1 MEGELLW
8 SPPDDA
14 WASTRIGRFLH
25 RFDAFE
31 TYEAA
36 WRWSVDH
43 LDELWD
49 GVWNEFDVRSST
61 PRGSVL
67 AGREMPGASWFPGAR
82 LNYAEHALRGFGDDD
97 AVAVVARSQTRG
109 PSQLTLGEL
118 RAEVARVAS
127 GLRHLGVAPGD
138 RVAGYLPNVPEAVI
152 GFLAAASIGAIWS
165 SCPPEFGTRAV
176 IDRFGQIEPVVLVA
190 VDGYRY
196 GDKVIDRS
204 GDLAVIQAALPSL
217 RATVLV
223 SYLDARAD
231 HRPSDQ
237 LPWDELDGDP
247 VEPAYEQVAF
257 DHPLYILYSSGTTG
271 LPKAI
276 VHGHGGVLL
285 EHCKAVGLHHDLGPG
300 DRFFWFS
307 TTGWMMWNFLV
318 SGLLVG
324 AAVVL
329 FDGDPGHPDLG
340 VLWDLAEEAAVTA
353 FGVSAPY
360 LMACRR
366 DGLRPADGRDLSR
379 LRVVGSTGAPLP
391 ASGYRWVYESVGAD
405 LLLSSISGGTDV
417 VTAFLGGTPLVP
429 VRAGELS
436 SRYLGCRVEAFD
448 HHGRS
453 VTGQVGELVIT
464 APMPSMPVAFWGDPD
479 GRRYREAYY
488 DVYPGVWRH
497 GDWITIGEDG
507 SAVISGRSDATLNRG
522 GVRLGTS
529 DFYAVVE
536 DIDGVAD
543 SLVVHLE
550 DDEGGLGRL
559 LLFVALRPGVD
570 EEATRAAIVSALRR
584 DLSPRHVPDEI
595 VAVRAVPRTLSGK
608 KLEIPVKRILQG
620 AAPSEV
626 AAAGALADPTALDD
640 FADYAHR
647 TSS

>member
-1 MEGELLW
+1 MGGGW
-8 SPPDDA
+8 
-14 WASTRIGRFLH
+14 
-25 RFDAFE
+25 
-31 TYEAA
+31 
-36 WRWSVDH
+36 
-43 LDELWD
+43 
-49 GVWNEFDVRSST
+49 
-61 PRGSVL
+61 
-67 AGREMPGASWFPGAR
+67 
-82 LNYAEHALRGFGDDD
+82 
-97 AVAVVARSQTRG
+97 
-109 PSQLTLGEL
+109 
-118 RAEVARVAS
+118 
-127 GLRHLGVAPGD
+127 
-138 RVAGYLPNVPEAVI
+138 
-152 GFLAAASIGAIWS
+152 AAS
-165 SCPPEFGTRAV
+165 R
-176 IDRFGQIEPVVLVA
+176 
-190 VDGYRY
+190 
-196 GDKVIDRS
+196 RS
-204 GDLAVIQAALPSL
+204 
-217 RATVLV
+217 
-223 SYLDARAD
+223 
-231 HRPSDQ
+231 
-237 LPWDELDGDP
+237 
-247 VEPAYEQVAF
+247 PAYAQVPF

-307 TTGWMMWNFLV
+307 TTGWMMWNFVV

-329 FDGDPGHPDLG
+329 FDGDPGHPDLRA
-340 VLWDLAEEAAVTA
+340 LWDLAEEAAVTG

-366 DGLRPADGRDLSR
+366 DGLVPADGRDLSR

-448 HHGRS
+448 ADGRPSS
-453 VTGQVGELVIT
+453 VGRVGELVVT

-497 GDWITIGEDG
+497 GDWITIDADG
-507 SAVISGRSDATLNRG
+507 SSVISGRSDATLNRG

-536 DIDGVAD
+536 DIEGVAD

-550 DDEGGLGRL
+550 DEEGGLGQL
-559 LLFVALRPGVD
+559 LLFVSLHPGVD
-570 EEATRAAIVSALRR
+570 PDATKAAIVTALRR

-620 AAPSEV
+620 AAPSSV
-626 AAAGALADPTALDD
+626 AAPGALADPAALAD
-640 FADYAHR
+640 FADYAR
-647 TSS
+647 RLRD